1 MQERSVRD
9 QDRVVTTCLTGES
22 SDAPSPPYR
31 RGAGGHLWVSD
42 DGGFEHDTRVRIS
55 ANTTH
60 ALLGHGVI
68 DELNQ
73 LPLMGE
79 LGSGL
84 DTVIPQAELRAAA
97 EILYEADRNTYGGE
111 WEFDVGFDADG
122 TLHRIR
128 IHNREYQSGLL
139 RLTDLLNAASR
150 IGYAAWLRI

>member
-1 MQERSVRD
+1 MQDRSARD
-9 QDRVVTTCLTGES
+9 HDRVVTTRLDGEDS
-22 SDAPSPPYR
+22 GAPSPPFR
-31 RGAGGHLWVSD
+31 TGSGGHVWATEG
-42 DGGFEHDTRVRIS
+42 GGFEHDTRVRIS

-60 ALLGHGVI
+60 AMLGHGVI
-68 DELNQ
+68 EELNR

-79 LGSGL
+79 LGNGL

-139 RLTDLLNAASR
+139 RLTDLFNAASR